1 MVINKK
7 APSSLL
13 GAFGVEREGF
23 EPPEPRSSTVFKTAA
38 IDHSAISLEG
48 RSGGKYN
55 VGLTHGPRV
64 LPNFY
69 VILAQ
74 WRCDWHANDVAKC

>member
-1 MVINKK
+1 
-7 APSSLL
+7 
-13 GAFGVEREGF
+13 
-23 EPPEPRSSTVFKTAA
+23 
-38 IDHSAISLEG
+38 
-48 RSGGKYN
+48 
-55 VGLTHGPRV
+55 LTHGPRV